1 MISVVNEVAAAY
13 NLDYPMERLVLFLY
27 ANLSHKVLDN
37 FVEEIASRSG
47 TPQYMVFNALEEMR
61 QEARKALK
69 PCPICG
75 KDKRALL
82 ELCCDSCLGIAADA
96 ADTMNSMGYIVD
108 EIRRRNRE

>member
-1 MISVVNEVAAAY
+1 
-13 NLDYPMERLVLFLY
+13 MERLIIFLY
-27 ANLSHKVLDN
+27 ANIESVVLGT
-37 FVEEIASRSG
+37 FIKELASRADV
-47 TPQYMVFNALEEMR
+47 PDYMVFNALEEMR